1 MTYRHTKYA
10 CYLGY
15 ITQAIINNLAP
26 LLFAAFQTQ
35 FHISL
40 EQISL
45 LISMNFGIQIIV
57 DFFAAKFVD
66 KIGCRP
72 CVMAAH
78 LFSVAGLV
86 SLGVLPYA
94 LPCAYAGLLTAIIL
108 NAVGGGLTEVLIS
121 PIIEALPG
129 DEKAAAMSL
138 LHSFYCWGHVGV
150 VILSTIYFTAAGIEN
165 WRFLPFLWAA
175 VPLFNTFLFAAV
187 PLKPLI
193 EDAHEPMSLKKLL
206 SVKVFWLLILMMIC
220 SGASEQAMSQW
231 VSFFAEKGLHVSKTA
246 GDLLGPCAFAACMGI
261 SRTFY
266 GLKGSKI
273 KLKRA
278 LALNSLLC
286 AAAYIT
292 AVFSP
297 WPLLALFGCALC
309 GFSVGIMWPGVYSLS
324 SVNYP
329 LGGTAM
335 FALLALAGDVGCCAG
350 PALVGIVS
358 EGAGTLNA
366 GLLAA
371 VVFPLV
377 LIISIKTLSKSKRSK
392 SPAH

>member
-1 MTYRHTKYA
+1 MTYKHTKYA

-26 LLFAAFQTQ
+26 LLFVAFQTQ

-57 DFFAAKFVD
+57 DFLAAKFVD

-72 CVMAAH
+72 CVIAAH
-78 LFSVAGLV
+78 LFSVAGLI
-86 SLGVLPYA
+86 SLGLLPYVF
-94 LPCAYAGLLTAIIL
+94 PYAYAGLLTAVAL

-129 DEKAAAMSL
+129 DEKASAMSL

-150 VILSTIYFTAAGIEN
+150 VLLSTLYFTAAGVEN

-187 PLKPLI
+187 PLKALV
-193 EDAHEPMSLKKLL
+193 EDEHGPMGLKKLL
-206 SVKVFWLLILMMIC
+206 SVKIFWILILMMIC

-231 VSFFAEKGLHVSKTA
+231 ASFFAEKGLHVSKTA
-246 GDLLGPCAFAACMGI
+246 GDLLGPCAFAVCMGL
-261 SRTFY
+261 SRTLY

-273 KLKRA
+273 NLKKA
-278 LALNSLLC
+278 ISLSSLLC
-286 AAAYIT
+286 AAAYII

-309 GFSVGIMWPGVYSLS
+309 GFSVGIMWPGVFSLS
-324 SVNYP
+324 AVNYP

-335 FALLALAGDVGCCAG
+335 FALLALAGDVGCSAG

-358 EGAGTLNA
+358 DKAGTLNT

-371 VVFPLV
+371 IIFPLI
-377 LIISIKTLSKSKRSK
+377 LIISILSLRKAKRGRK
-392 SPAH
+392 E